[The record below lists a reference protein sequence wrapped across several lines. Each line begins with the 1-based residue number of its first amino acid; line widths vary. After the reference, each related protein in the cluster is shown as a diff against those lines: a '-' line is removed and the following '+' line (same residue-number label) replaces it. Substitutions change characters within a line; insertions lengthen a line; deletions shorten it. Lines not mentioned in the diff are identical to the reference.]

1 MVFYAI
7 LWHSLVPILQKNR
20 YNKFKNQTIMTI
32 KENILELLRTINRQG
47 IDKVID
53 WLKDSD
59 FFEAPASTNFHGNYE
74 GGLAE
79 HSFNVYQ
86 AAIQLREAALK
97 LNPTLEPQLPTD
109 SIIIASLLHDV
120 CKVDV
125 YKTRQRKNEL
135 GVWEECDGYTVDYSK
150 FPLGHGE
157 KSVILLLKLG
167 LELTD
172 AEIAAIRW
180 HMTAWYLPFQR
191 REILGNINA
200 AKNKYPLCSVIQM
213 ADGFAASLMEE
224 KKA

>member
-157 KSVILLLKLG
+157 KSVILLLKF
-167 LELTD
+167 
-172 AEIAAIRW
+172 W
-180 HMTAWYLPFQR
+180 HMTAWYLPFQS

>member
-1 MVFYAI
+1 
-7 LWHSLVPILQKNR
+7 
-20 YNKFKNQTIMTI
+20 MTI

-47 IDKVID
+47 MDKVID

-59 FFEAPASTNFHGNYE
+59 FFVAPASTNFHGNYE

-125 YKTRQRKNEL
+125 YKIRQRKNEL
-135 GVWEECDGYTVDYSK
+135 GVWEECNGYTVDYSK

-167 LELTD
+167 LELSD

-180 HMTAWYLPFQR
+180 HMAAWDLPMQSYELTR
-191 REILGNINA
+191 CINA
-200 AKNKYPLCSVIQM
+200 ARDEHPLCSLINL
-213 ADGFAASLMEE
+213 ADGIAANLLEWGE
-224 KKA
+224 D